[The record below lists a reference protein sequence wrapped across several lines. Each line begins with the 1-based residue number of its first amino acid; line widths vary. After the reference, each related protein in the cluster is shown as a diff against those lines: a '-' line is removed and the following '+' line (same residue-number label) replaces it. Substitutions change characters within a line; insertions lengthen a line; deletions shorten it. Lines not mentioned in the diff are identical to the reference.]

1 MRETSYFPAKKFS
14 VICAYCIKYQPINN
28 TTQTSLTNLTPA
40 SHTVLPMMTSPE
52 QDPTVQ
58 GSATVVAAP
67 AETASSDTSKNVAK
81 EDSSSSKSAEDES
94 AKAITTKK
102 DTKRYLP
109 AHKKTN
115 AALTFPEKV
124 RYNSLAGAFCNVIPP
139 SILSHSVFSF
149 SLSLF
154 EDDELDEIRRREK

>member
-1 MRETSYFPAKKFS
+1 
-14 VICAYCIKYQPINN
+14 
-28 TTQTSLTNLTPA
+28 
-40 SHTVLPMMTSPE
+40 MTSPE

-58 GSATVVAAP
+58 DSAADVSAP
-67 AETASSDTSKNVAK
+67 AETASSNASLNVAK
-81 EDSSSSKSAEDES
+81 EDSSASKSAEDES
-94 AKAITTKK
+94 GKEITAKK

-124 RYNSLAGAFCNVIPP
+124 RYHNIAGAFCNVTPP
-139 SILSHSVFSF
+139 SISSHSVFCFRF

>member
-1 MRETSYFPAKKFS
+1 
-14 VICAYCIKYQPINN
+14 
-28 TTQTSLTNLTPA
+28 
-40 SHTVLPMMTSPE
+40 MMTSPE

-58 GSATVVAAP
+58 GSATDVAAP
-67 AETASSDTSKNVAK
+67 AETASSDASKNVAK
-81 EDSSSSKSAEDES
+81 EDSSSSKS

-139 SILSHSVFSF
+139 SISSHSVFSF